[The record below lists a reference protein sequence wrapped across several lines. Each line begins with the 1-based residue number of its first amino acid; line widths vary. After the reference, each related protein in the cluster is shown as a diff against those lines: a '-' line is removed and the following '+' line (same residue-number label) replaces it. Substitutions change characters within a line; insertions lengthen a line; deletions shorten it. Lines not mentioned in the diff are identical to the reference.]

1 MASPS
6 SRRRILRAAVGY
18 GALLAAPHV
27 ARAAIRTLR
36 ITHNNPQGSHYDL
49 AAKAFAGAV
58 NSHPALSEAFHL
70 DVKTGG
76 NAGDELSLLKDCAD
90 GSLDFVFVAGAI
102 ASNSVKAIG
111 LINAPFL
118 FRDPQRARDVL
129 DGPLGA
135 EIAGMAKPSSL
146 YVMAWG
152 ENGLRHIT
160 SNRPIRSAV
169 DLKNLR
175 IRILQ
180 SELMV
185 QAFRSLG
192 CAAAPLPFPQV
203 REALRTGQ
211 FEAQENPVAV
221 IEAFKVYEVQKYL
234 CLTGHTYDPGVILG
248 AAELIDDLKPVQ
260 RDAMFA
266 CAVIGGNTQRTASF
280 DQQAA
285 CIERLAGNGMTV
297 IRDVDIASLR
307 TAALP
312 FLQTL
317 VAGEYGPLM
326 QRLIEAGA

>member
-1 MASPS
+1 MVSRS
-6 SRRRILRAAVGY
+6 SRRRVLRAAIGY
-18 GALLAAPHV
+18 GALLAVPQI
-27 ARAAIRTLR
+27 ARAATRTLR

-49 AAKAFAGAV
+49 AAKAFASAV
-58 NSHPALSEAFHL
+58 NTHPILSKAFHL

-76 NAGDELSLLKDCAD
+76 NAGDELSLLEDCAD
-90 GSLDFVFVAGAI
+90 GTLDFVLVAGAV

-135 EIAGMAKPSSL
+135 EIAGMAKPARM

-160 SNRPIRSAV
+160 SNRPIHSAA
-169 DLKNLR
+169 DLKELR
-175 IRILQ
+175 IRMPQ
-180 SELMV
+180 SEIMV
-185 QAFRSLG
+185 QAFKSFG

-234 CLTGHTYDPGVILG
+234 CLTAHTYDPGVILG
-248 AAELIDDLKPVQ
+248 SAEMIDDLKPPQ

-280 DQQAA
+280 NQQAA
-285 CIERLAGNGMTV
+285 CIERLAGDGMTV
-297 IRDVDIASLR
+297 IKDVDIASLR
-307 TAALP
+307 SVARP

-317 VAGEYGPLM
+317 ATGEYGPLM
-326 QRLIEAGA
+326 QRIIEAGT

>member
-1 MASPS
+1 MVSRS
-6 SRRRILRAAVGY
+6 SRRRILRAATGY
-18 GALLAAPHV
+18 GALLAVPHI

-49 AAKAFAGAV
+49 AAKEFASAV
-58 NSHPALSEAFHL
+58 NTHPILSKAFHL

-90 GSLDFVFVAGAI
+90 GTLDFVFVAGAV

-135 EIAGMAKPSSL
+135 EIADMAKPASM

-160 SNRPIRSAV
+160 SNRPIHSAA
-169 DLKNLR
+169 DLKELR
-175 IRILQ
+175 IRMPQ

-185 QAFRSLG
+185 QAFKSFG

-211 FEAQENPVAV
+211 FEAEENPVAV

-234 CLTGHTYDPGVILG
+234 CLTAHTYDPGVILG
-248 AAELIDDLKPVQ
+248 SAELIDDLKPSQ

-266 CAVIGGNTQRTASF
+266 CAVVAGNTQRTASF
-280 DQQAA
+280 NQQAA
-285 CIERLAGNGMTV
+285 CIERLVGNGMTV
-297 IRDVDIASLR
+297 IKDVDIASLR
-307 TAALP
+307 SAARP

-317 VAGEYGPLM
+317 ATGEFGPLM
-326 QRLIEAGA
+326 QRLIEAGT